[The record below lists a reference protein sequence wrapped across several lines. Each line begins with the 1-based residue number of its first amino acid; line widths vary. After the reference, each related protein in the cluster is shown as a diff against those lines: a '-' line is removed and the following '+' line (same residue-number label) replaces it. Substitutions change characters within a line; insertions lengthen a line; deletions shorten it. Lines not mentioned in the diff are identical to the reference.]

1 MVSTII
7 GDCVVTFIVF
17 FLLVIGFGTA
27 PKISCQITE
36 PATMENVEKA
46 CREYLPYFSLMFM
59 IEILAG
65 FVTIALTNYFIFKS
79 IYKKPF
85 VVTFIALAVYIITI
99 ALIYNLLYQNFIDRN
114 VSNLE
119 C

>member
-1 MVSTII
+1 MLTMI
-7 GDCVVTFIVF
+7 GEGIVTFIVF

-36 PATMENVEKA
+36 PATVENVEKA
-46 CREYLPYFSLMFM
+46 CREYIPYFNQMFM

-65 FVTIALTNYFIFKS
+65 FIIIALTNYFIFKS
-79 IYKKPF
+79 IYKNPF
-85 VVTFIALAVYIITI
+85 VATIISISIYIIAI
-99 ALIYNLLYQNFIDRN
+99 ALIYNCLYQNYIDLN